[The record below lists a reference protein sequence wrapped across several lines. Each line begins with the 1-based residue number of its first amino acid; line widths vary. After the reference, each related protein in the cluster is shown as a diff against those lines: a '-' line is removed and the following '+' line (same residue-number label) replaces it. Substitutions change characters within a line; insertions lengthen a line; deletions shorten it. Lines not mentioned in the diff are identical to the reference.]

1 MIGAKHTLGWL
12 LIAALWAGATASAQA
27 PMPLAENFDSDPL
40 GQWHFSC
47 QKELISEG
55 TGRALRA
62 SGAGHALWL
71 VQAKDFTLS
80 FRYRYQPGK
89 GTGDVVFRVSG
100 TPPNTQMYSLRLE
113 PSQLVLCRRI
123 RTQAQGFQE
132 QQLAAA
138 SFPLRPGT
146 WHNFTLK
153 AAGGQFNVAVDGKQ
167 VLNAQDPQPLSPG
180 LVGLGVIAGSGSV
193 DYDDAVFTPGAPAS
207 STPTP
212 TPTTTPPTP
221 GASMPTPAT
230 APPMPTTPAPMPTTP
245 PPATGT
251 DLAVTDIFADRLK
264 NGRLWVRI
272 TNHGPRRIRGTA
284 ELVTVVNRQRL
295 THFVPLNLAPGKTAT
310 HNTGRLI
317 NAARRNQHITATV
330 RVPGMKDPRPAN
342 NTYKEIVTRKK

>member
-1 MIGAKHTLGWL
+1 MIRAKHALGCL
-12 LIAALWAGATASAQA
+12 LIASLWAGATASAQA

-47 QKELISEG
+47 QKELISDG

-80 FRYRYQPGK
+80 FRYRFQQGK

-100 TPPNTQMYSLRLE
+100 APPNTQMYSLRLE
-113 PSQLVLCRRI
+113 PNRLVLCRRTH
-123 RTQAQGFQE
+123 TQAQGFRE

-153 AAGGQFNVAVDGKQ
+153 AAAGQFNVTVDGKQ
-167 VLNAQDPQPLSPG
+167 ALSAQDPQPLSPG

-193 DYDDAVFTPGAPAS
+193 DYDNAVFTPGAPAS

-212 TPTTTPPTP
+212 TPTTTPP
-221 GASMPTPAT
+221 MPA
-230 APPMPTTPAPMPTTP
+230 TPAPMPTTP
-245 PPATGT
+245 PPMPTTPPAASPAAGT

-272 TNHGPRRIRGTA
+272 TNHGPRRFRGTA
-284 ELVTVVNRQRL
+284 ELVTVVNGQGL
-295 THFVPLNLAPGKTAT
+295 AHIVPLNLPPGKTAT

-317 NAARRNQHITATV
+317 NAVGQNQHVTATV

-342 NTYKEIVTRKK
+342 NTYKETVARKK